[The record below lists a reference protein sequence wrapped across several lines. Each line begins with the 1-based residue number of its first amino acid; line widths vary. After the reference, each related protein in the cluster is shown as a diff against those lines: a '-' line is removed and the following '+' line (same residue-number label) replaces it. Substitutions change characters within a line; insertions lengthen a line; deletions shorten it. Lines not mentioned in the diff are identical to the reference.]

1 VSARDF
7 STACAVLALLV
18 AGSALAAGR
27 PQTRAER
34 FAALPDW
41 TGIWVSDATEV
52 DISGYPTTG
61 LGGFNF
67 KLLGS
72 KAPIKPELQA
82 TMNAQLAA
90 AMANDARRK
99 AQGWGYPLMMEGV
112 APMQFLVTPEE
123 TLILNFYRDIRHVYT
138 DGRQHLPEEDRWPV
152 PWGDSVG
159 HWDGDTLVIDTVSV
173 QLDAIFPTRVL
184 PLTGEAHFV
193 ERVRRTGP
201 DHLVVDMTIEDPAVL
216 SGPWVAH
223 FSYKRARGLDRL
235 IHNAFDNDRTEVEGD
250 AVTIAPPRQ

>member
-1 VSARDF
+1 MNRRMLA
-7 STACAVLALLV
+7 AGCAALILSC
-18 AGSALAAGR
+18 AGSALAAGKK
-27 PQTRAER
+27 PTRAER

-52 DISGYPTTG
+52 GISGYPTTG
-61 LGGFNF
+61 LAGFNF

-72 KAPIKPELQA
+72 KAPLRPELEA
-82 TMNAQLAA
+82 KINAQLAA
-90 AMANDARRK
+90 AMAQDAKRR

-138 DGRQHLPEEDRWPV
+138 DGRQHLAEEDRWPV

-159 HWDGDTLVIDTVSV
+159 HWEGDTLVIDTVSV
-173 QLDAIFPTRVL
+173 QLDAIFPTQVL
-184 PLTGEAHFV
+184 PLTGNAHFV
-193 ERVRRTGP
+193 ERIRRTGP
-201 DHLVVDMTIEDPAVL
+201 DRLQVDMTIEDPAVL
-216 SGPWVAH
+216 SKPWVAH
-223 FSYKRARGLDRL
+223 FSYKHAKGLDRL

-250 AVTIAPPRQ
+250 SVTIAPPRN

>member
-1 VSARDF
+1 M
-7 STACAVLALLV
+7 LALMV
-18 AGSALAAGR
+18 VCVQAAWCADGQAAR
-27 PQTRAER
+27 VKR

-41 TGIWVSDATEV
+41 NGIWVSDGAEV
-52 DISGYPTTG
+52 DISGYPPVG
-61 LGGFNF
+61 SSGFNL
-67 KLLGS
+67 KLLGG

-82 TMNAQLAA
+82 KMSAQLAA
-90 AMANDARRK
+90 AMAADAKRK
-99 AQGWGYPLMMEGV
+99 AQGWGFPLMMEGI

-123 TLILNFYRDIRHVYT
+123 TLILNFYRDLRHVYT

-184 PLTGEAHFV
+184 PLTDDAHFV

-201 DHLVVDMTIEDPAVL
+201 DHLEVQMTIEDPAVL
-216 SGPWVAH
+216 AKPWVVH
-223 FSYKRARGLDRL
+223 FSYKRATGLDRL
-235 IHNAFDNDRTEVEGD
+235 IHNAFDNDRSTVEGNSM
-250 AVTIAPPRQ
+250 TIAPPKD